1 MQAKRGPIVAA
12 GLLVVA
18 VVLFIV
24 LHKSGDSSNVTTG
37 VQKFVVQGNQIEGG
51 ERDLTY
57 NKGDEVKLQ
66 ATAPFD
72 FELHIHGYEIEK
84 EGKPGQT
91 VSVSFPASLDG
102 EFEVE
107 VHHLVNGQEA
117 SAVNVANLKVNP

>member
-1 MQAKRGPIVAA
+1 MNSRRGAIASA

-18 VVLFIV
+18 VVLFAV
-24 LHKSGDSSNVTTG
+24 LHKSGDSGNVTTG
-37 VQKFVVQGNQIEGG
+37 IQKFVVKGDKVVGG
-51 ERDLTY
+51 ERTLTY
-57 NKGDEVKLQ
+57 NKGDEIKMA

-91 VSVSFPASLDG
+91 VSVSFHASIDG

-107 VHHLVNGQEA
+107 IHHLVNGAEA
-117 SAVNVANLKVNP
+117 SALSAATLKVNP